1 MGPVQVDILK
11 RGSTPL
17 VLTERKEHLEYF
29 ANKLRGFAKNVVV
42 LQGGMSQK
50 ARTEIYSKL
59 SNLGESE
66 ERVIVATGRYAG
78 EGFDYS
84 KLDTLFLTMPIS
96 WRGTLKQYVG
106 RLHRSH
112 QGKET
117 VRVYDYVD
125 NSVAMLRRMFAKR
138 IKGYKSLGYTIE
150 EHA

>member
-1 MGPVQVDILK
+1 LIKDVQRNNLIFDDILSSLEK
-11 RGSTPL
+11 GFTPL
-17 VLTERKEHLEYF
+17 VLTERKEHLENL
-29 ANKLRGFAKNVVV
+29 ANRLRGFAKNIVV

-50 ARTEIYSKL
+50 ARTKM
-59 SNLGESE
+59 
-66 ERVIVATGRYAG
+66 
-78 EGFDYS
+78 YS

-117 VRVYDYVD
+117 IRVYDYVD
-125 NSVAMLRRMFAKR
+125 DNVAILRRMFSKR
-138 IKGYKSLGYTIE
+138 IKWYKSLGYTIE

>member
-1 MGPVQVDILK
+1 LIKDVQRNNLIFDDILSSLEK
-11 RGSTPL
+11 GFTPL
-17 VLTERKEHLEYF
+17 VLTERKEHLENL
-29 ANKLRGFAKNVVV
+29 ANRLRGFAKNIVV

-50 ARTEIYSKL
+50 ARTKM
-59 SNLGESE
+59 
-66 ERVIVATGRYAG
+66 
-78 EGFDYS
+78 YS

-117 VRVYDYVD
+117 IRVYDYVD
-125 NSVAMLRRMFAKR
+125 DNVAILRRMFSKR